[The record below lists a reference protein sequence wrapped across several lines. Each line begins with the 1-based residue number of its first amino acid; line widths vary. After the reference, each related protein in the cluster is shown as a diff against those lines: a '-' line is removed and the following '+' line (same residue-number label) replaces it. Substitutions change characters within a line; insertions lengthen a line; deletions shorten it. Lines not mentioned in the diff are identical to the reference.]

1 MTIFRFGRSCQKC
14 PPVYF
19 TSGVRKETSAARDST
34 RGYVLLPMNRI
45 LLIIAAVIMLLVAA
59 CAPAPVLRDDTLLH
73 DTSLVTGEPC
83 AAPCFHGITPGETSW
98 RDALTILEDDTSFK
112 NVQTQNA
119 DDGSSRIQA
128 AWQDGENGAV
138 CCQILTEDGETV
150 SLTFLRTAPVM
161 TLGQVIEAHGE
172 PKYIAGQDFT
182 SDQAIMS
189 LVYPDVPMVVY
200 AFVAGAETGTLSAS
214 SEIIGMLYFV
224 QSDMDLLLKT
234 SELYNWKGYQSFK
247 AYTDGEFDIT
257 PSVTLTPT
265 PGQ

>member
-1 MTIFRFGRSCQKC
+1 MTIFRFGRSCQKR

-19 TSGVRKETSAARDST
+19 TSGARKETSAARDST